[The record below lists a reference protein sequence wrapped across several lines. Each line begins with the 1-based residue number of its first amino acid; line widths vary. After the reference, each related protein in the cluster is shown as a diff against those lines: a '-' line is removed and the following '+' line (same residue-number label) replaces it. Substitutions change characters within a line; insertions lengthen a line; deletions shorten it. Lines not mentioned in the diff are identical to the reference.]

1 MKKQHRS
8 RAEIIGA
15 ILEVANGNRV
25 RTTEIQFKTYLSHN
39 LLKEYLLMLLEND
52 LVEYIEG
59 ERTFKT
65 TSKGIHLLHMYNE
78 MGELITPKH
87 KY

>member
-1 MKKQHRS
+1 
-8 RAEIIGA
+8 
-15 ILEVANGNRV
+15 
-25 RTTEIQFKTYLSHN
+25 
-39 LLKEYLLMLLEND
+39 MLLEND

-78 MGELITPKH
+78 MGELITPKN